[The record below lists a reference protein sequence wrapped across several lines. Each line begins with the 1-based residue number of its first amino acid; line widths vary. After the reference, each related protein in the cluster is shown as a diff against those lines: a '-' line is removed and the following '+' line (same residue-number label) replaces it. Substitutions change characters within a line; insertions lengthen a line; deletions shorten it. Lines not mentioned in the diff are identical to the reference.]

1 MCLVVFAADVAM
13 HYPLM
18 FAANRDER
26 HARPSRS
33 AGWWDDHPWIFG
45 GRDLVARGGWL
56 AVDRRGR
63 LAAVTNFRDPAAT
76 PAARSRG
83 RLVTEYLSA
92 DSPIGSFAA
101 ELAPRANEYGPF
113 SLVLIDG
120 TDITYLS
127 NRAPDVRL
135 SSGVHA
141 LSNAALGDD
150 WPKVLTAR
158 AGVNRLLDHEAPLEP
173 LFELLALRA
182 PPEAA
187 EDRYRSAL
195 FIDGQEYGTRSSTV
209 VLLDRTGRLTFAERS
224 FDASGALVGEVRAT
238 MTIAAA
244 HKGSPRRKSA

>member
-1 MCLVVFAADVAM
+1 MCLVVFAVGVAA

-26 HARPSRS
+26 HARPSRP

-63 LAAVTNFRDPAAT
+63 LAAVTNFRDPAAG
-76 PAARSRG
+76 PAPRSRG
-83 RLVTEYLSA
+83 GLVTQYLSV

-101 ELAPRANEYGPF
+101 ELAPRAAQYGPF

-120 TDITYLS
+120 AEVAYLS
-127 NRAPDVRL
+127 NRAPDAQL
-135 SSGVHA
+135 PSGVHA

-150 WPKVLTAR
+150 WPKTRTAR
-158 AGVNRLLDHEAPLEP
+158 AGLTQLLDHEAPLEP

-195 FIDGQEYGTRSSTV
+195 FVDGEEYGTRSSTV
-209 VLLDRTGRLTFAERS
+209 VLLDRGGQLTFAERS
-224 FDASGALVGEVRAT
+224 FDASGRRVGEVRAA
-238 MTIAAA
+238 MRVASVNA
-244 HKGSPRRKSA
+244 GSKRRESA